1 MADQELLQFPTDY
14 PIKVVAHAGTDLRAR
29 IDTIMQRHVP
39 VADLTPGSE
48 RHSGQGKYL
57 AISYNIVARGK
68 PQIIALVE
76 ELGAAHGV
84 IMVL

>member
-1 MADQELLQFPTDY
+1 MTDKELLQFPTDY
-14 PIKVVAHAGTDLRAR
+14 PIKVVGHAGTDLRVR
-29 IDTIMQRHVP
+29 IDSIMERHVP
-39 VADLTPGSE
+39 TADLTTGTE
-48 RHSGQGKYL
+48 RPSGQGKYI
-57 AISYNIVARGK
+57 AISYSIVARSK

>member
-1 MADQELLQFPTDY
+1 MTDKELLQFPTDY
-14 PIKVVAHAGTDLRAR
+14 PIKVVGHAGTDLRVR
-29 IDTIMQRHVP
+29 IDTIMARHVP
-39 VADLTPGSE
+39 TSDLTTATE
-48 RHSGQGKYL
+48 RRSGQGKYI
-57 AISYNIVARGK
+57 AISYSIVARGK